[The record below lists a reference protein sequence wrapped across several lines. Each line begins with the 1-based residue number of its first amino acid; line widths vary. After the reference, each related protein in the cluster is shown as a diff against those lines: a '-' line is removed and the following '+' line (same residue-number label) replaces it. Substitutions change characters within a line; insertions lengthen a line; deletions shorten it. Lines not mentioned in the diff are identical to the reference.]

1 MRPRLGAGLPTP
13 GDSARFRLPTLRL
26 AALSAVV
33 AACAGPTTTGFVI
46 PSEAV
51 VFGTIRD
58 TTGAPQPN
66 AQFEILL
73 YSDRCDRP
81 NPLLTAGPR
90 AAPDGNY
97 RQEFLGPNRDN
108 VVTCATVRA
117 IVQTTNAVLSGS
129 TSGPIL
135 VFRLPAAGPPDSVR
149 IDVVVR

>member
-1 MRPRLGAGLPTP
+1 MSGG
-13 GDSARFRLPTLRL
+13 SARLRLPSLHL
-26 AALSAVV
+26 AALSTVV

-46 PSEAV
+46 PSEGV

-58 TTGAPQPN
+58 STGAPQSN

-73 YSDRCDRP
+73 YNDRCDRP

-90 AAPDGNY
+90 ATPDGNY
-97 RQEFLGPNRDN
+97 RQEFLGPHSDN

-117 IVQTTNAVLSGS
+117 TVQTTNAVLSGS

-135 VFRLPAAGPPDSVR
+135 VFRLPAVGPRDSVR